1 MRISPTQ
8 ARVGYV
14 ALAVID
20 TVLTS
25 RGGRGARRARYVTK
39 PLLMPTLAAATQLA
53 AEGRSDRL
61 LRGTQVAQLFSWKGD
76 VALLGTSEL
85 SFLRGVGAFFLAH
98 IAYIA
103 AFASARDPDSSLT
116 AKGPRAAM
124 AAWCTTAPLMTVA
137 AGRKD
142 PGMRI
147 PIAAYGSILA
157 TMFATST
164 MLNPSLPAGARR
176 KILTGTTLF
185 LLSDTLLGLQEF
197 FREEQSPRLESA
209 VMATYTAGQWFIADG
224 VVDAH
229 G

>member
-1 MRISPTQ
+1 MHISRTQ
-8 ARVGYV
+8 ARVGYA

-20 TVLTS
+20 TVLAS
-25 RGGRGARRARYVTK
+25 RSGTAARRARLVTK
-39 PLLMPTLAAATQLA
+39 PLLMPALATATHLSTG
-53 AEGRSDRL
+53 GRNDGL

-76 VALLGTSEL
+76 VALLGTSKL

-98 IAYIA
+98 VAYIA
-103 AFASARDPDSSLT
+103 AFASARDQDASLT
-116 AKGPRAAM
+116 DKGPRAAM
-124 AAWCTTAPLMTVA
+124 TAWGTTAPVMALA

-142 PGMRI
+142 PAMRI

-164 MLNPSLPAGARR
+164 TLRPSFPAGSRR
-176 KILTGTTLF
+176 KILAGTTLF
-185 LLSDTLLGLQEF
+185 LMSDTLLGLQEF
-197 FREEQSPRLESA
+197 FLAERSPRLESA

-229 G
+229 N